1 MTGKERREE
10 EGKRKSIKNSKGDG
24 MKEIKHTGKVRSDSR
39 HNEWRR

>member
-24 MKEIKHTGKVRSDSR
+24 MKEIKHTGKVQSDSR